1 MSSGDGSTEAG
12 SDPSCEEEENLELME
27 QQIGNCLKKSTVEEY
42 KRLMGVEFA
51 RWAKA
56 IKREH
61 AYLVDPNA
69 SPPTMDN
76 INLQVVFDNEQEVW
90 PLFVSWYSKIRSG
103 MGCSCFIF

>member
-1 MSSGDGSTEAG
+1 
-12 SDPSCEEEENLELME
+12 ME

-61 AYLVDPNA
+61 TYLINPNA

-76 INLQVVFDNEQEVW
+76 INLQVVFDNELEVW
-90 PLFVSWYSKIRSG
+90 PMFVSWYSKIRKG